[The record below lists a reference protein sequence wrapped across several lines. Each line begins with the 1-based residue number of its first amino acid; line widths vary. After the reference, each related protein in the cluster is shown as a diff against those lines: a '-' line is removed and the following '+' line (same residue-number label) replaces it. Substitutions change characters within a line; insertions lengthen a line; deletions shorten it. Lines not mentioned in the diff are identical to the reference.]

1 MSTTRDGSGLRKRQ
15 RNGFA
20 AVPNETVWDDE
31 LPARALGVL
40 TKLIALPEE
49 WKLDTGWLVEKCGG
63 DGREAVMTALRALRR
78 LGYYRVER
86 RRLAGGKFV
95 TGVSVSD
102 VRLPE
107 WAEQHAQACRDQDTD
122 KPKWDVTLRVLND
135 GRIEDEP
142 ARGPVDKTAGQT
154 GNGFADS
161 GETGDR
167 IDRTPVQPVTGEP
180 DVRTQTESQ
189 TEIQTPLPSG
199 GSPTAAGGQTALPV
213 DAPATP
219 TQTKQ
224 RRKIPKDWVASP
236 ELLAKAAAKVPG
248 CDVEAESRKFWAHH
262 DAQGGR
268 WLDWDRAFL
277 NTWMGNVRP
286 GVRTTGS
293 GRRGPYRNPQTPQ
306 GQDATQAAWESWGT
320 TPGGRA

>member
-1 MSTTRDGSGLRKRQ
+1 MTTTNDGSGLRKRQ

-31 LPARALGVL
+31 LPTRALGVL

-107 WAEQHAQACRDQDTD
+107 WAEQHAQACRDQGTD
-122 KPKWDVTLRVLND
+122 KPKWDVTLRVLDD

-142 ARGPVDKTAGQT
+142 ARGPVDKPAGQT
-154 GNGFADS
+154 GNGFTDS
-161 GETGDR
+161 GQTGDR
-167 IDRTPVQPVTGEP
+167 IDRSPVQPVTGEP
-180 DVRTQTESQ
+180 DVRTQTETQ
-189 TEIQTPLPSG
+189 TETHPHPAG
-199 GSPTAAGGQTALPV
+199 GAPAAGAPQLSLV
-213 DAPATP
+213 DAPAQPAP
-219 TQTKQ
+219 TRP
-224 RRKIPKDWVASP
+224 RRERHKLPDDWTASP
-236 ELLAKAAAKVPG
+236 ELLAKAREKAPGVDVAAE
-248 CDVEAESRKFWAHH
+248 VEKFIGYHRSTGDRK
-262 DAQGGR
+262 
-268 WLDWDRAFL
+268 LDWNLAFL
-277 NTWMGNVRP
+277 TTWMGRAAERR
-286 GVRTTGS
+286 GGRS
-293 GRRGPYRNPQTPQ
+293 GRPQPYRNT
-306 GQDATQAAWESWGT
+306 GSTAEATQAKWASWGRT
-320 TPGGRA
+320 GGDR

>member
-102 VRLPE
+102 VRLSE
-107 WAEQHAQACRDQDTD
+107 WAEQHAQACRDQNTD
-122 KPKWDVTLRVLND
+122 KPKWDVTLRVLDD

-142 ARGPVDKTAGQT
+142 ARGPADKLAGQT
-154 GNGFADS
+154 GNGFTDS

-167 IDRTPVQPVTGEP
+167 NDRTPVQPVTGEP
-180 DVRTQTESQ
+180 VVRTQTETQ
-189 TEIQTPLPSG
+189 TETQTPLPSG
-199 GSPTAAGGQTALPV
+199 GAPAADDDEQLRLV
-213 DAPATP
+213 DAPAKP
-219 TQTKQ
+219 AKPK
-224 RRKIPKDWVASP
+224 RRHTIPKDWVASP
-236 ELLAKAAAKVPG
+236 ELLAKAAEKVPG
-248 CDVEAESRKFWAHH
+248 VDVQAESRKFWAHH
-262 DAQGGR
+262 DAQGGK
-268 WLDWDRAFL
+268 WLDWDKAFL
-277 NTWMGNVRP
+277 GTWMGNVRP
-286 GVRTTGS
+286 PRP
-293 GRRGPYRNPQTPQ
+293 GPYRDRPRTTQHHAQQQIGSPASDGWDDFLQ
-306 GQDATQAAWESWGT
+306 GGLK
-320 TPGGRA
+320 R